1 MNDLFISVEDLAIA
15 HEYSEA
21 GYIIRPNSASDAFLW
36 IQKQTALI
44 AANALK
50 LEEPKQVEK
59 FLDEWKNIIHR
70 DINCSFIHGIK
81 LLKFTLQRQ

>member
-1 MNDLFISVEDLAIA
+1 MFISAEDLAIA
-15 HEYSEA
+15 NEYSEA
-21 GYIIRPNSASDAFLW
+21 GYIIRPNAASDAFLW

-59 FLDEWKNIIHR
+59 FLKYIALIFELRCFHPLS
-70 DINCSFIHGIK
+70 INNLARKREHPW
-81 LLKFTLQRQ
+81 TN